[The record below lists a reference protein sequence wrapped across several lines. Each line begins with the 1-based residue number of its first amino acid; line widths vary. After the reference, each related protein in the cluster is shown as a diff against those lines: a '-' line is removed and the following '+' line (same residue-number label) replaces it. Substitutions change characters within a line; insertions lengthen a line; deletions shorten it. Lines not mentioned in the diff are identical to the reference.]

1 MLSMYDI
8 VENMEKEQK
17 IIEYDYDYD
26 LNDICKKYKEE
37 DLLLY
42 ETDNRMSGA
51 DGIFFLRKD
60 GKNKIIYVDEKN
72 ELLFK
77 NYLINIICHLKMI
90 LLMKTSYMVIDLLS
104 QEICLNKKFY
114 I

>member
-1 MLSMYDI
+1 MYDI

-17 IIEYDYDYD
+17 IIEYDYD

-42 ETDNRMSGA
+42 ETCNRMSGTG
-51 DGIFFLRKD
+51 GIFFFRKD
-60 GKNKIIYVDEKN
+60 GKNKIIY
-72 ELLFK
+72 
-77 NYLINIICHLKMI
+77 LKMI
-90 LLMKTSYMVIDLLS
+90 LLMKTSYMVIGLLS